1 MASRGRLFP
10 VCCAAKIPA
19 EVMTRFIEANDK
31 HEFFF
36 VFVDS
41 LTEEY
46 DAPSEAPVMDASS
59 PDSPF
64 MGKSTHECYELL
76 QQLLEDTGS
85 DIDYDC
91 FAIMDERS
99 IKDDTLL
106 LAEGPAEEGG
116 EAESVRAPF
125 DVASLVMLN
134 FRAGNASM
142 SEYKERAA
150 KEEDGV
156 LKIGPH
162 KKG

>member
-10 VCCAAKIPA
+10 VCCTAEIPA
-19 EVMTRFIEANDK
+19 EVMTRFIEAND
-31 HEFFF
+31 ENNFFF

-46 DAPSEAPVMDASS
+46 DEPSEAPVTNASS
-59 PDSPF
+59 PNSPF
-64 MGKSTHECYELL
+64 IGKSTHECYELL

-99 IKDDTLL
+99 IRDDTLL
-106 LAEGPAEEGG
+106 LAEGPEEEDG
-116 EAESVRAPF
+116 EAQSVRVPF

-134 FRAGNASM
+134 FRAGNATA
-142 SEYKERAA
+142 SEYRERA
-150 KEEDGV
+150 EQEDDGV
-156 LKIGPH
+156 LKIGPYRR
-162 KKG
+162 G